1 MHPPPPDGAR
11 SPLADPRHPAWP
23 RLTGEELLAQPRSQ
37 QPSRRARDLLRADD
51 HWSEATLEPYVEER
65 RERMRRLRF
74 GAQVQSAL
82 YSEFGEAAQAR
93 RTRTFARFEE
103 DPTLMM
109 PLVAGLVGPEAV
121 PEDSFTEATRERIL
135 GG

>member
-1 MHPPPPDGAR
+1 MDRSPRRCDGAV
-11 SPLADPRHPAWP
+11 LIGDAAGWNDPI
-23 RLTGEELLAQPRSQ
+23 TGQGLSITFRDV
-37 QPSRRARDLLRADD
+37 RVRRDLLRAADD
-51 HWSEATLEPYVEER
+51 WSEATLEPYVEER

-74 GAQVQSAL
+74 GAQVQSAMFN
-82 YSEFGEAAQAR
+82 EFGAAAQAR

-103 DPTLMM
+103 DPTFMM

-121 PEDSFTEATRERIL
+121 PEDAFTEATRERIL